1 MKYAFTNQKMI
12 INFILACVWT
22 GLGISR
28 VTDKEET
35 GYFKYVALILG
46 IFYTVYFLY
55 EFIRKYFE
63 VTADKITIF
72 SLPEKEINLK
82 DLVSVNYYAEDYT
95 FKTTDK
101 TLKIV
106 KSQIKKSQRD
116 EFDQFFNSLKEKVE
130 QQKVTSI
137 Y

>member
-1 MKYAFTNQKMI
+1 MKYTFTNQKLI
-12 INFILACVWT
+12 INLILACVWT
-22 GLGISR
+22 VVGLSR

-35 GYFKYVALILG
+35 GYFKYLALILG
-46 IFYTVYFLY
+46 IFYSAYFLY

-63 VTADKITIF
+63 VTADKMTIF

-82 DLVSVNYYAEDYT
+82 DLVSVNYYADEYT

-106 KSQIKKSQRD
+106 KSQIKESQRD
-116 EFDQFFNSLKEKVE
+116 EFDQFFNSLKEQVE